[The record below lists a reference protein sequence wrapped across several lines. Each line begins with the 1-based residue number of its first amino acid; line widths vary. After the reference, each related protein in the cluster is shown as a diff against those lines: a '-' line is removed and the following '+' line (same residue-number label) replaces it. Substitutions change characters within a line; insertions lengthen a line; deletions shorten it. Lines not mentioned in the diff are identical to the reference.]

1 MESENLI
8 ASVTEKGKL
17 FQELLVHPEIISF
30 RGEGLMLAIQLK
42 DFDFNK
48 KVIDRCIENGV
59 IVDWFLHCSDSMRIA
74 PPLTI
79 SEIEIRKAC
88 NIIVEA
94 IDAITNEN

>member
-1 MESENLI
+1 
-8 ASVTEKGKL
+8 
-17 FQELLVHPEIISF
+17 
-30 RGEGLMLAIQLK
+30 
-42 DFDFNK
+42 
-48 KVIDRCIENGV
+48 
-59 IVDWFLHCSDSMRIA
+59 MRIA